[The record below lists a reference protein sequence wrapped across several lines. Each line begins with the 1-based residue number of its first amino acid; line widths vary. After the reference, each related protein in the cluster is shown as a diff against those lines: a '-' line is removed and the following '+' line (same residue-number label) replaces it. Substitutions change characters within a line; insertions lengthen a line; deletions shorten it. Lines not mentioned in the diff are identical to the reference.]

1 MRTPLLAVAAALA
14 LMLACSREP
23 SDPVRGLVDE
33 LAAAAEARD
42 ADRFGARLSEQFRG
56 QGMSR
61 ADSLATLRRYLAAYE
76 SVGVEIYSFEAEREA
91 GTAHV
96 RCEVD
101 FSGNARR
108 IGGLEGLLPPSAVYR
123 FELDAADEGG
133 TWRVLGAR
141 WEEVPPAA
149 DP

>member
-1 MRTPLLAVAAALA
+1 MRAPALAVSLA
-14 LMLACSREP
+14 LTLIACSRTP
-23 SDPVRGLVDE
+23 ADPVRALVDE

-42 ADRFGARLSEQFRG
+42 ADRFGDRLSKDYAG
-56 QGMSR
+56 AGMGR

-76 SVGVEIYSFEAEREA
+76 SVGVEIYSFEAERDG
-91 GTAHV
+91 GTARV

-101 FSGNARR
+101 FSGNARK

-123 FELDAADEGG
+123 FELEVADEGDA
-133 TWRVLGAR
+133 WRVKLAR

-149 DP
+149 EP

>member
-1 MRTPLLAVAAALA
+1 MVVTLALA
-14 LMLACSREP
+14 LAACSRTP
-23 SDPVRGLVDE
+23 ADPVRALVDE

-42 ADRFGARLSEQFRG
+42 ADRFGERLSKDFEG
-56 QGMSR
+56 SAMSR

-76 SVGVEIYSFEAEREA
+76 SVGIDIYSFESETDG
-91 GTAHV
+91 GTARV

-101 FSGNARR
+101 FRGDARK

-123 FELDAADEGG
+123 FELEAADEGDA
-133 TWRVLGAR
+133 WRVKRAR

-149 DP
+149 EP